1 MFQIK
6 TLNTTVISQYVTDYN
21 DGKATLA
28 TVAAAIGC
36 SVPTAGRLLKKNG
49 ANMRSK
55 GRPKGS
61 KTVNRK
67 VSVASTQL
75 KFSATVAQV
84 LPVDPA
90 VDTNTDKLAA
100 SPAAEGFLAFQQRVL
115 NYTS

>member
-1 MFQIK
+1 MFQTN
-6 TLNTTVISQYVTDYN
+6 TLNTTQVTEFVAQYN
-21 DGKATLA
+21 EGKATLA

-67 VSVASTQL
+67 TSVASTQL
-75 KFSATVAQV
+75 KFSATVAN
-84 LPVDPA
+84 LPMESTVE
-90 VDTNTDKLAA
+90 THTDEKPAA
-100 SPAAEGFLAFQQRVL
+100 SAPEGFLAFQQRVL
-115 NYTS
+115 NYNS